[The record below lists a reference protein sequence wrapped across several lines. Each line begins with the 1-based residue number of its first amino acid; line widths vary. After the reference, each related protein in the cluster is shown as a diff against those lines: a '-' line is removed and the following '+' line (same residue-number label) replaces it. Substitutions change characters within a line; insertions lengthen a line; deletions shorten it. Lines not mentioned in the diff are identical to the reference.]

1 MVAISYISLGLVAIS
16 TAVVAVPSAIDVDNK
31 FFSHIHTHAKH
42 SVGHSHSPHH
52 HAHNH
57 SKRSTT
63 CSFPS
68 SDGLVEVTP
77 GSTNGG
83 WALSPDTACTAG
95 SWCPYACP
103 SGQLMAQ
110 WDPSATSYTYPQSQ
124 YGGLYCDDNGD
135 VSKPFS
141 DKPYCYDGT
150 GTVSAVSSAGNIAFC
165 QTVLPGNEAMLIP
178 TEVTSSSTTLAVPDS
193 SYWAGTAAHY
203 YINPP
208 GVSTDDGC
216 VWGSTSNPW
225 GNWSPYVAGANTD
238 STGTTF
244 VKLGWNPV
252 YLEDSS
258 PYQNTLPSWGVN
270 ITCPDGGCTGL
281 PCGIDPSVH
290 GVNQCYNQATG
301 AGGGNFCVVGVQS
314 GKSATLEVFSSGSS
328 SSSSNAKVAAA
339 VNDASSPSSSSEY
352 SSSVAA
358 STSTVELTA
367 SSASPA
373 STTSTS
379 STSSTSS
386 SSSTT
391 STSSNSSISSTSS
404 TSSTSSD
411 TSSSSSAYVEPT
423 VSAVYTSGEPLTSST
438 EVSSTEVSSTEVS
451 STEVLS
457 TVSSTVNTDT
467 LSEVLPTS
475 TEVPVSSST
484 ADYLSSTEVTVESSS
499 TEVAMTST
507 SIPVS
512 STSLAPSA
520 SSSFAAWS
528 AEASSVSAIVSS
540 LSETTIGEPTTSSD
554 APSSTSVI
562 VVTTTVVPSS
572 TIAFNYSS
580 TPTYTS
586 NNGTFAVSPSSTAT
600 LTSLS
605 SSIQPTNGT
614 TLLLSTTT
622 TTTTPTASSST
633 FNPVSTISTVSRGAQ
648 YLNLDQSSTTSSTLT
663 SSSTAP
669 TQSASS
675 NSDSNKSSG
684 NVSAGMTLHTPGTV
698 CIAAVVLGAV
708 MVLA

>member
-16 TAVVAVPSAIDVDNK
+16 TAVVAAPSAIDVDNK
-31 FFSHIHTHAKH
+31 FFSHIHAHAKH

-68 SDGLVEVTP
+68 NDGLVEVTP

-150 GTVSAVSSAGNIAFC
+150 GSVSAVSSAGNIAFC

-178 TEVTSSSTTLAVPDS
+178 TEVTSSSTTLAVPDP

-225 GNWSPYVAGANTD
+225 GNWSPYVAGANAD
-238 STGTTF
+238 SSGTTF

-258 PYQNTLPSWGVN
+258 PYHNTLPSWGVN

-290 GVNQCYNQATG
+290 GVNQCYNQGTG

-314 GKSATLEVFSSGSS
+314 GKSATIEVFSSGSS

-339 VNDASSPSSSSEY
+339 VNVTSSPSSSSEY

-358 STSTVELTA
+358 STSTVELMA

-438 EVSSTEVSSTEVS
+438 EVPSTEVSST
-451 STEVLS
+451 
-457 TVSSTVNTDT
+457 VSSTVTDT

-484 ADYLSSTEVTVESSS
+484 AVYLSSTEVSAEVE
-499 TEVAMTST
+499 MTST

-512 STSLAPSA
+512 STILAPSA
-520 SSSFAAWS
+520 SSSFAASS
-528 AEASSVSAIVSS
+528 AEASSVPAIVSS

-580 TPTYTS
+580 TPIFTS

-614 TLLLSTTT
+614 TLLLST

-684 NVSAGMTLHTPGTV
+684 SVSAGMTLHTPGTV

>member
-42 SVGHSHSPHH
+42 SVGHSHSPHN

-68 SDGLVEVTP
+68 NDGLVEVTP

-208 GVSTDDGC
+208 GVSTDEGC
-216 VWGSTSNPW
+216 VWGSTANPW

-238 STGTTF
+238 SSGTTF

-314 GKSATLEVFSSGSS
+314 GKSATVEVFSSG

-339 VNDASSPSSSSEY
+339 VNVASSPSSSSEY

-358 STSTVELTA
+358 STSTVEYTA
-367 SSASPA
+367 SSASPS

-404 TSSTSSD
+404 TM
-411 TSSSSSAYVEPT
+411 
-423 VSAVYTSGEPLTSST
+423 SST

-451 STEVLS
+451 STEVSS
-457 TVSSTVNTDT
+457 TEVSSTEVSSTEVSSTVNTET
-467 LSEVLPTS
+467 SSEVSPTS
-475 TEVPVSSST
+475 TEVTVSSST
-484 ADYLSSTEVTVESSS
+484 AVYLSSTEVTVESLS
-499 TEVAMTST
+499 TEAAMPST

-512 STSLAPSA
+512 STIQAPSA
-520 SSSFAAWS
+520 SSSFAASS
-528 AEASSVSAIVSS
+528 AEVSSVPAIVSS

-554 APSSTSVI
+554 APFSTSVI
-562 VVTTTVVPSS
+562 VVPSS

-580 TPTYTS
+580 IPTYTS
-586 NNGTFAVSPSSTAT
+586 NNGTFTVSPSSTAT

-622 TTTTPTASSST
+622 TSTTTAPTASSST

-648 YLNLDQSSTTSSTLT
+648 YLNLDQSSTTSFTLT
-663 SSSTAP
+663 SSSTA
-669 TQSASS
+669 TTSSASS

-684 NVSAGMTLHTPGTV
+684 NVSAGMTLYTPGTV

-708 MVLA
+708 LVLV

>member
-42 SVGHSHSPHH
+42 SVGHSHSPHN

-68 SDGLVEVTP
+68 NDGLVEVTP

-208 GVSTDDGC
+208 GVSTDEGC
-216 VWGSTSNPW
+216 VWGSTANPW

-238 STGTTF
+238 SSGTTF

-314 GKSATLEVFSSGSS
+314 GKSATVEVFSSG

-339 VNDASSPSSSSEY
+339 VNVASSPSSSSEY

-358 STSTVELTA
+358 STSTVEYTA
-367 SSASPA
+367 SSASPS

-411 TSSSSSAYVEPT
+411 TSSSTSVYVEPT
-423 VSAVYTSGEPLTSST
+423 VYAVYTSGEPLTSST

-451 STEVLS
+451 ST
-457 TVSSTVNTDT
+457 VNTET
-467 LSEVLPTS
+467 SSEVSPTS
-475 TEVPVSSST
+475 TEVTVSSST
-484 ADYLSSTEVTVESSS
+484 AVYLSSTEVTVESLS
-499 TEVAMTST
+499 TEAAMPST

-512 STSLAPSA
+512 STIQAPSA
-520 SSSFAAWS
+520 SSSFAASS
-528 AEASSVSAIVSS
+528 AEVSSVPAIVSS

-554 APSSTSVI
+554 APFSTSVI
-562 VVTTTVVPSS
+562 VVPSS

-580 TPTYTS
+580 IPTYTS
-586 NNGTFAVSPSSTAT
+586 NNGTFTVSPSSTAT

-622 TTTTPTASSST
+622 TSTTTAPTASSST

-648 YLNLDQSSTTSSTLT
+648 YLNLDQSSTTSFTLT
-663 SSSTAP
+663 SSSTA
-669 TQSASS
+669 TTSSASS

-684 NVSAGMTLHTPGTV
+684 NVSAGMTLYTPGTV

-708 MVLA
+708 LVLV

>member
-16 TAVVAVPSAIDVDNK
+16 TAVVAAPSAVDVDNK
-31 FFSHIHTHAKH
+31 FFSHIHTHAKR

-68 SDGLVEVTP
+68 NDGLVAVTP
-77 GSTNGG
+77 GSINGG

-124 YGGLYCDDNGD
+124 YGGLYCDDSGQ

-150 GTVSAVSSAGNIAFC
+150 GTVSAVSSAGNVAFC

-178 TEVTSSSTTLAVPDS
+178 TEVSSGSTTLAVPDT

-238 STGTTF
+238 SSGTTF
-244 VKLGWNPV
+244 VKVGWNPV

-258 PYQNTLPSWGVN
+258 PYKNTLPSWGVN
-270 ITCPDGGCTGL
+270 ISCPDGGCTGL

-290 GVNQCYNQATG
+290 GVNECYNQGTG
-301 AGGGNFCVVGVQS
+301 AGGGNFCVIGVQS
-314 GKSATLEVFSSGSS
+314 GKSATIEVFSSG

-339 VNDASSPSSSSEY
+339 ADVASSPSSASEY
-352 SSSVAA
+352 LSSSVAA

-373 STTSTS
+373 STTSTAS
-379 STSSTSS
+379 Y
-386 SSSTT
+386 SSTT
-391 STSSNSSISSTSS
+391 FGSSNSSTTSTSS

-411 TSSSSSAYVEPT
+411 ASSFSSASIEPT
-423 VSAVYTSGEPLTSST
+423 LSAVYTSEEPLAWST
-438 EVSSTEVSSTEVS
+438 EVSSSS
-451 STEVLS
+451 EVLS
-457 TVSSTVNTDT
+457 TSTV
-467 LSEVLPTS
+467 
-475 TEVPVSSST
+475 
-484 ADYLSSTEVTVESSS
+484 SSS

-507 SIPVS
+507 NIPDS
-512 STSLAPSA
+512 SSSQAPSA
-520 SSSFAAWS
+520 TFSFAASS

-540 LSETTIGEPTTSSD
+540 LSETSIGEPTTSSD
-554 APSSTSVI
+554 SPSSTSV
-562 VVTTTVVPSS
+562 VVITTTVVPSS
-572 TIAFNYSS
+572 TIGFNYSS
-580 TPTYTS
+580 TPAYTS
-586 NNGTFAVSPSSTAT
+586 SDVTFAVSPSSTAT
-600 LTSLS
+600 FVTSLS
-605 SSIQPTNGT
+605 SSIQLTNGT

-622 TTTTPTASSST
+622 TTTIPTVSSST
-633 FNPVSTISTVSRGAQ
+633 FNPTSTISTVSRGAQ
-648 YLNLDQSSTTSSTLT
+648 YLNLDQSSTASSVLT
-663 SSSTAP
+663 SSSATA

-675 NSDSNKSSG
+675 NSDSSKSSG
-684 NVSAGMTLHTPGTV
+684 SVSAGMTLHTPGNAY
-698 CIAAVVLGAV
+698 IAAVVLGAV
-708 MVLA
+708 LVLV

>member
-16 TAVVAVPSAIDVDNK
+16 TAVVAAPSAVDIDNK

-42 SVGHSHSPHH
+42 TVGHSHSPHNH
-52 HAHNH
+52 AHNHAHNH

-68 SDGLVEVTP
+68 NDGLVKVTP

-124 YGGLYCDDNGD
+124 YGGLYCNDNGQ
-135 VSKPFS
+135 VSKGFS

-150 GTVSAVSSAGNIAFC
+150 GTVSAVSSAGNVAFC

-178 TEVTSSSTTLAVPDS
+178 TEVTSGSTTLAVPDS

-238 STGTTF
+238 SSGTTF
-244 VKLGWNPV
+244 LKVGWNPV
-252 YLEDSS
+252 YLENSS
-258 PYQNTLPSWGVN
+258 PYKNTLPSWGVN

-281 PCGIDPSVH
+281 PCGINPSVH

-314 GKSATLEVFSSGSS
+314 GKSATIEVFSSG

-339 VNDASSPSSSSEY
+339 ANAASSPSSSSEY
-352 SSSVAA
+352 SSSDAA
-358 STSTVELTA
+358 STPTVELTA

-379 STSSTSS
+379 STSTSSTASS
-386 SSSTT
+386 SSSD
-391 STSSNSSISSTSS
+391 SSISSTSS

-411 TSSSSSAYVEPT
+411 TSSSSSAYVDPT
-423 VSAVYTSGEPLTSST
+423 TSAVYTSWEPLTSST
-438 EVSSTEVSSTEVS
+438 EVSSN
-451 STEVLS
+451 
-457 TVSSTVNTDT
+457 VNTDT
-467 LSEVLPTS
+467 SSEVLPTS

-484 ADYLSSTEVTVESSS
+484 AVQPSSTEVTVESSS
-499 TEVAMTST
+499 TEAAMTST

-512 STSLAPSA
+512 STIQAPYA
-520 SSSFAAWS
+520 GSSFAASS

-540 LSETTIGEPTTSSD
+540 LSETTIGELTTSSD
-554 APSSTSVI
+554 APFSTSVI
-562 VVTTTVVPSS
+562 IVTTTVVPSS
-572 TIAFNYSS
+572 TMAFNYSS

-586 NNGTFAVSPSSTAT
+586 DNGTFTVSPSSTAA

-614 TLLLSTTT
+614 TLVLS

-633 FNPVSTISTVSRGAQ
+633 FNSVSTISSVSRGAQ
-648 YLNLDQSSTTSSTLT
+648 YLNLEQSSTTSSTLT
-663 SSSTAP
+663 SASTTP

-675 NSDSNKSSG
+675 NSSNTSSG
-684 NVSAGMTLHTPGTV
+684 NVSAGLTLHTPGTV
-698 CIAAVVLGAV
+698 YIAAVVLGAV
-708 MVLA
+708 LVLA